1 MPNVGVIITDGRS
14 NSPRDTWF
22 EAISARRNNIDLIAV
37 GVGKNID
44 ESELHAIA
52 SDPVY
57 KNTLIS
63 REFDNLDSL
72 LVKVR
77 ESICK
82 SEWQTS

>member
-1 MPNVGVIITDGRS
+1 MSASI
-14 NSPRDTWF
+14 SPTVAPTPRVTRGSRPSPL
-22 EAISARRNNIDLIAV
+22 AVTTSDLIAV

-52 SDPVY
+52 SDPIY